1 MFMIARREQHFSA
14 IWPDFSALRSSMLY
28 VEIKNNFLIVGLEF
42 RITMINVPKK
52 LTSTSKRERLT

>member
-28 VEIKNNFLIVGLEF
+28 VEIKNNFFIVGLEF
-42 RITMINVPKK
+42 RIAMINVANMI
-52 LTSTSKRERLT
+52 TSTSKEKG